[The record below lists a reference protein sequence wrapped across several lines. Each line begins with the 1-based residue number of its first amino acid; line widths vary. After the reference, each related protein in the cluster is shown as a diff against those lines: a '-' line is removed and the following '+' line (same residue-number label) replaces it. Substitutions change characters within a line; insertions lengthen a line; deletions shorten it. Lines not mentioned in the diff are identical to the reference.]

1 MKVEVRNPLHGLRL
15 PFMPKYH
22 TYEGELVATPKWID
36 YDAIALTTNDPKFR
50 VRVIA
55 KSDIISVDGS
65 ESKYIAPISSERVL
79 TVAGSKGNVYTVT
92 IGTKT
97 NSCTCV
103 AFQYRRSCK
112 HINEAL
118 AQ

>member
-1 MKVEVRNPLHGLRL
+1 MKVKVKNSLHDTRYANQ
-15 PFMPKYH
+15 PMFH

-79 TVAGSKGNVYTVT
+79 TVAGSKGNVYTVI

>member
-1 MKVEVRNPLHGLRL
+1 MKIEVSNPLYGRRL
-15 PFMPKYH
+15 PFMPKSY

-36 YDAIALTTNDPKFR
+36 YDAIALTTNEPKFR
-50 VRVIA
+50 VRIIA

-65 ESKYIAPISSERVL
+65 QSKYIAPISSERQI
-79 TVAGSKGNVYTVT
+79 TVAGSKGNMYTVT

-118 AQ
+118 SQ